1 MRIIIEVEGGG
12 TNQPEIVLRS
22 SSSGQS
28 TTDGIAKSPGTRA
41 GGGIDAGPAPT
52 GDSGA
57 QTMQVMG
64 NVVGLSAAATS
75 DAEGAQSAGGAP
87 SSDAGG

>member
-1 MRIIIEVEGGG
+1 MRIIIEMEGGG

-28 TTDGIAKSPGTRA
+28 TTDGIAKSPGARA

-57 QTMQVMG
+57 QTMQAMG
-64 NVVGLSAAATS
+64 TVVGLSAAGTS
-75 DAEGAQSAGGAP
+75 DAAGAQSAGAAP